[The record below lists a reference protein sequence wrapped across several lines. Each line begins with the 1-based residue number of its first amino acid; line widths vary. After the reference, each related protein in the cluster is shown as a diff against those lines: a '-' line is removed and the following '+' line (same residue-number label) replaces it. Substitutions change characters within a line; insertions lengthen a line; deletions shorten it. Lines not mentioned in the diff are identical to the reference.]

1 MRSSLVGRLLALSLL
16 VALGAVG
23 ATAILATYSTRER
36 LQGEIETSESL
47 LEADQQIFSELTGYA
62 TDQTSWD
69 QVGGVVRDASARTG
83 RRVALTT
90 PDGDMIADSAGPGAA
105 DLPSLPAATIDATS
119 QGAMLAVPLSM
130 AKTAEVHTAR
140 SGGGGVMVSSAGT
153 PVGSPYWRLTDEER
167 DRRTALANAAVD
179 CLRRSGVPALTV
191 PGPDGVATLT
201 VESETKT
208 NAPGAAAKFSVS
220 YDDLS
225 SHPCVPAELYAP
237 SALAERVNTDQVQRA
252 TECLSRSGID
262 FQLVSGK
269 AEALPA
275 VLPAGDSPAG
285 QQCLTSAR
293 TEALKPYVAPAAK
306 LYLGSADRFD
316 VFTLPGLLRT
326 AATAL
331 GVLLIAALVT
341 IVAGRRLL
349 RPIHALTSAAQRMTA
364 GDRAARVPVSGTDE
378 VSRLGHAFNAMAHS
392 IERNDH
398 QRRVMVSDVAHELRT
413 PLSNIKGYLEASE
426 DGIVPLDRALVGSL
440 LEETALLER
449 LVSDLQELALAD
461 AGMLRL
467 HPEQR
472 DLTELAA
479 QTVAAHTASADAA
492 GITLGLSAD
501 SPVVT
506 TVDPARIRQAL
517 GNLVANAVKFTPAG
531 GSVGVSVRR
540 DNGWIELAVADNG
553 PGIAAEHLPHLF
565 NRFYRADPSR
575 SRSTGGSGLGLAIT
589 KHLAEAHGG
598 TVAVTSTVGT
608 GSTFVIRLPTA

>member
-23 ATAILATYSTRER
+23 ATAVLATYSTRER

-47 LEADQQIFSELTGYA
+47 LESDQQIFAELTSYA
-62 TDQTSWD
+62 TEQSSWSHVD
-69 QVGGVVRDASARTG
+69 AVVRAAADRTG
-83 RRVALTT
+83 RRIALTAA
-90 PDGDMIADSAGPGAA
+90 DGEVIADSAGTGAA
-105 DLPSLPAATIDATS
+105 DLPALPAATIDASS
-119 QGAMLAVPLSM
+119 QHAMMAVPIAV
-130 AKTAEVHTAR
+130 AKTTQVRAAEA
-140 SGGGGVMVSSAGT
+140 GGGGMMVSSAGS
-153 PVGSPYWRLTDEER
+153 PVGTPFWRLTDEER
-167 DRRTALANAAVD
+167 DRRNALTNTAVA
-179 CLRRSGVPALTV
+179 CLRQSGVPAVAV
-191 PGPDGVATLT
+191 PGPDGVATVSVQT
-201 VESETKT
+201 TKT
-208 NAPGAAAKFSVS
+208 AEPGGSARFSVNS
-220 YDDLS
+220 TDLG
-225 SHPCVPAELYAP
+225 SHPCLPAELNRP
-237 SALAERVNTDQVQRA
+237 SALAERVNADEVRRA
-252 TECLSRSGID
+252 AECLQSAGIGYNMVAD
-262 FQLVSGK
+262 KPG
-269 AEALPA
+269 ALPM
-275 VLPAGDSPAG
+275 VIPAGDSTVAKE
-285 QQCLTSAR
+285 CLNTAR
-293 TEALKPYVAPAAK
+293 TEALKPYVAPPAN

-331 GVLLIAALVT
+331 GVLLIAALIT

-349 RPIHALTSAAQRMTA
+349 RPIHALTGAAQRMTA
-364 GDRAARVPVSGTDE
+364 GDRAARVPVTGSDE

-392 IERNDH
+392 IERNEH

-426 DGIVPLDRALVGSL
+426 DGVVPLDRALVGSL

-467 HPEQR
+467 HPEER

-479 QTVAAHTASADAA
+479 QSVAAHTASADVA

-501 SPVVT
+501 GPVPAR
-506 TVDPARIRQAL
+506 VDPARIRQAL
-517 GNLVANAVKFTPAG
+517 GNLVGNAVKFTPSG

-540 DNGWIELAVADNG
+540 TDQWIELAVADTG
-553 PGIAAEHLPHLF
+553 QGIAAEHLPHLF

-598 TVAVTSTVGT
+598 AVGVTSTVGT
-608 GSTFVIRLPTA
+608 GSTFVIRLPA